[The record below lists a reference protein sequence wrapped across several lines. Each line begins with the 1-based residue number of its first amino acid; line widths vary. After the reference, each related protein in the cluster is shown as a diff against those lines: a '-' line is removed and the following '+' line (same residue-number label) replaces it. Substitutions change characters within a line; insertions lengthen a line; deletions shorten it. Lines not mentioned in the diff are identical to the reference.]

1 MADKSKVPT
10 DWFWSLALVTG
21 ALVMAWTF
29 AVAIG
34 RIAGAGAAA
43 GLFFGAII
51 FVATVWFVGTFASAA
66 NLPPPN
72 TLTAPTVPR
81 TGSSS
86 RRPEPARHSVGEE
99 MPETVAGK
107 FSKVSYHTGEAVRAL
122 GAAVGQA
129 ATEVTGA
136 VGSVATELGGTVVR
150 KTGELKNEVLPAA
163 ATPVDF
169 SPPEAQES
177 VTASRP
183 AGVPEPREG
192 GPDDLK
198 QIKGVGPRL
207 EALLHGLGYY
217 HFDQIGAWTPDEVA
231 WVDSN
236 LEGFKGRVTRDG
248 WVAQA
253 QLLSVGGATEFSQRV
268 ERGEVYDD

>member
-1 MADKSKVPT
+1 MAEKDRVPT
-10 DWFWSLALVTG
+10 DWFWTAALVAG
-21 ALVMAWTF
+21 ALVMGGTF

-51 FVATVWFVGTFASAA
+51 FVATAWFVGSFVSAA

-81 TGSSS
+81 SGSSP
-86 RRPEPARHSVGEE
+86 RRQEPAHGSVGEE
-99 MPETVAGK
+99 MPETVGGK

-136 VGSVATELGGTVVR
+136 VGSVATELSGTVVR
-150 KTGELKNEVLPAA
+150 RTGGLKSEILPA
-163 ATPVDF
+163 ATPVDV
-169 SPPEAQES
+169 PLPEEPAS
-177 VTASRP
+177 VSSSRP
-183 AGVPEPREG
+183 AGMPEPREG
-192 GPDDLK
+192 GADDLK

-217 HFDQIGAWTPDEVA
+217 HFDQIGAWTPEEVA

-253 QLLSVGGATEFSQRV
+253 RVLSAGGTTEFSQRV